1 MSVLAVSHLAKC
13 YGSIQAVHDVSF
25 ALEQGEVLGIVG
37 ESDCGKTTLLRLI
50 SGLETADSGE
60 ILLQNAVLPAKRTKS
75 HYRSMQMI
83 FQDAVGSFHPR
94 RRVADS
100 IRDSVR
106 RLLGRDETIDIPAL
120 CTLVGLSPELA
131 HRYPGQLSGGQCQR
145 FAIAR
150 AMAVSPSILLC
161 DEITSALDVVSQEQI
176 LTLLGTLCRAKRM
189 SAVFVSHD
197 LAVVSSLCS
206 RLLVMRDGRV
216 VEAGSTAQIIR
227 APRENYTHQLIN
239 AVLEI

>member
-13 YGSIQAVHDVSF
+13 YGSIQAVHNVSF

-37 ESDCGKTTLLRLI
+37 ESGCGKTTLLRII

-60 ILLQNAVLPAKRTKS
+60 ILFQNAALPAKRAKS

-83 FQDAVGSFHPR
+83 FQDAVGSFPPR
-94 RRVADS
+94 RRVTDS

-106 RLLGRDETIDIPAL
+106 SLLGRDETIDIPAL
-120 CTLVGLSPELA
+120 CTTVGLSPELA

-150 AMAVSPSILLC
+150 AMAISPDILLC
-161 DEITSALDVVSQEQI
+161 DEITSALDVVSQKQI
-176 LTLLGTLCRAKRM
+176 LTLLGSLCRAKRM

-197 LAVVSSLCS
+197 LAVVSGLCS

-216 VEAGSTAQIIR
+216 VEAGSTAQIIQ